1 MIFPYGEIAPSPSRD
16 AGQDQKEEKRTMQRE
31 KYEIIVVGGGH
42 AGVEAALA
50 CARKGHDTLM
60 LCLGLGTVSMMAC
73 NPAIGGTAKGH
84 LVREID
90 ALGGEMAL
98 AADKALVQI
107 KMLNSAKGPAVFSL
121 RGQEDKAVYQRVIA
135 DALRRTPR
143 LTVRVGEGVE
153 VLLSGGV
160 ACGVKLA
167 DGEEIFS
174 DSVILATGVYL
185 NGKVIIG
192 EYSKSSGPSGH
203 PPAIGLTDSLL
214 RLGLP
219 VRRFK
224 TGTPARIYRDS
235 IDFDE
240 MEIQL
245 GENTDRFSFMSEV
258 GSFPEEPCWLTYT
271 NERTHAIIME
281 NISRSPLYN
290 GSISGIGPRYCPSI
304 EDKIMR
310 FRDKERHQIFVEP
323 EGLGSDEMYIQGMS
337 SSLPHDVQEAMYRTI
352 PGLTRC
358 RFAKYAYA
366 IEYDCVDPTSLY
378 PTLESKLLPGLYL
391 AGQLNGSSGYEE
403 AAAQGLMAGLNASL
417 RLEGREQMVLARDE
431 AYIGVLIDDLV
442 TKGTNEPY
450 RMMTARAEHRIKL
463 RQDNADMRLTAK
475 GYAAGLATEERMRRT
490 EEKREMIERV
500 MTFSSRVLPRAEAEA
515 VLKKRGEPVPQKPL
529 TFGELARRPA
539 VTAED
544 VAGFL
549 PFECSREALSAAVVE
564 LKYEGYLKKQEQAVK
579 EQRRLEEKLLPPDI
593 DYFSISALRLEAR
606 QKLDRI
612 RPLNLGQASRIS
624 GVSPADI
631 AVLIVLLSRGAER
644 GE

>member
-1 MIFPYGEIAPSPSRD
+1 
-16 AGQDQKEEKRTMQRE
+16 MQRE

-153 VLLSGGV
+153 VLLSGGE

-612 RPLNLGQASRIS
+612 RPFNLGQASRIS

>member
-1 MIFPYGEIAPSPSRD
+1 
-16 AGQDQKEEKRTMQRE
+16 MQRE

-539 VTAED
+539 ITAED

-606 QKLDRI
+606 QKLDKI

>member
-1 MIFPYGEIAPSPSRD
+1 
-16 AGQDQKEEKRTMQRE
+16 MQRE

-135 DALRRTPR
+135 DALTCTPR

-153 VLLSGGV
+153 VLISGGV

-539 VTAED
+539 ITAED

>member
-1 MIFPYGEIAPSPSRD
+1 
-16 AGQDQKEEKRTMQRE
+16 MQRE
-31 KYEIIVVGGGH
+31 KYDIIVVGGGH

-153 VLLSGGV
+153 VLLSGGA

-192 EYSKSSGPSGH
+192 EYSKSSGPSGQ

-258 GSFPEEPCWLTYT
+258 GSFREEPCWLTYT

-490 EEKREMIERV
+490 EEKQEMIERV

-631 AVLIVLLSRGAER
+631 AVLIVLLSRGTER

>member
-1 MIFPYGEIAPSPSRD
+1 
-16 AGQDQKEEKRTMQRE
+16 MQRE

-135 DALRRTPR
+135 DALTRTPR

-431 AYIGVLIDDLV
+431 AYISVLIDDLV

-500 MTFSSRVLPRAEAEA
+500 MTFSSCVLPRAEAEA

>member
-1 MIFPYGEIAPSPSRD
+1 
-16 AGQDQKEEKRTMQRE
+16 
-31 KYEIIVVGGGH
+31 
-42 AGVEAALA
+42 
-50 CARKGHDTLM
+50 
-60 LCLGLGTVSMMAC
+60 
-73 NPAIGGTAKGH
+73 
-84 LVREID
+84 
-90 ALGGEMAL
+90 
-98 AADKALVQI
+98 
-107 KMLNSAKGPAVFSL
+107 
-121 RGQEDKAVYQRVIA
+121 
-135 DALRRTPR
+135 
-143 LTVRVGEGVE
+143 
-153 VLLSGGV
+153 
-160 ACGVKLA
+160 
-167 DGEEIFS
+167 
-174 DSVILATGVYL
+174 
-185 NGKVIIG
+185 
-192 EYSKSSGPSGH
+192 
-203 PPAIGLTDSLL
+203 
-214 RLGLP
+214 
-219 VRRFK
+219 
-224 TGTPARIYRDS
+224 
-235 IDFDE
+235 
-240 MEIQL
+240 
-245 GENTDRFSFMSEV
+245 
-258 GSFPEEPCWLTYT
+258 
-271 NERTHAIIME
+271 ME

-564 LKYEGYLKKQEQAVK
+564 LKYEGYLKKQEQAVR

-631 AVLIVLLSRGAER
+631 AVLIVLLSRGTER

>member
-1 MIFPYGEIAPSPSRD
+1 
-16 AGQDQKEEKRTMQRE
+16 MQRE

-214 RLGLP
+214 KLGLP

-631 AVLIVLLSRGAER
+631 AVLIVLLSRGTER